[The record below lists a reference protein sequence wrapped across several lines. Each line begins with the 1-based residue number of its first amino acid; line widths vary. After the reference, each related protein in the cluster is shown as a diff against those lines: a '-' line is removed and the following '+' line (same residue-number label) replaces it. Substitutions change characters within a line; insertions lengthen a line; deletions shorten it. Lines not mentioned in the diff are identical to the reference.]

1 MHFHD
6 GPCVVDTF
14 PCPWQKSYWRCSGR
28 EQSQPHSA
36 GHMSLSRA
44 WYAPPMHLL
53 SETCGND
60 SDLGDASFSPRL
72 DDHFPRFD
80 RLILYFQCLIEIM
93 KGMGYLDER
102 VFRLQ
107 KIWPKVAQNRNT
119 MIDQFLQEQMR
130 DLEGLWKTCHKRV
143 HRANSF
149 RRAAQTTHIL
159 SLIVLF
165 MVPSMFVISRV
176 WAVRAMTVSLQLT
189 ITTIFVHYA
198 ASVDFHNCLMGVRD
212 KVNRALQPTY
222 RITYDLT
229 PYIFYTLVIMVT
241 VCGLPLICMNL
252 AIDCGKRK
260 YACK

>member
-1 MHFHD
+1 MIRIEAGDEVTPVFIKGWWSQLERSQKLKVFCVILVYFAVFVLSCELYTRSHFVIHRIYLNSLKKA
-6 GPCVVDTF
+6 GF
-14 PCPWQKSYWRCSGR
+14 P
-28 EQSQPHSA
+28 EQPVN
-36 GHMSLSRA
+36 
-44 WYAPPMHLL
+44 Y
-53 SETCGND
+53 E
-60 SDLGDASFSPRL
+60 LG
-72 DDHFPRFD
+72 
-80 RLILYFQCLIEIM
+80 IM